1 MQKYLSIKGM
11 FYVECIK
18 RGTTWQYRIKHMD
31 PVTQEVTELSKG
43 EFSTKRSASCF
54 ASKHKELLRS
64 DIEVGGVEI
73 TLKQFL

>member
-43 EFSTKRSASCF
+43 EFSTKRSASCCF
-54 ASKHKELLRS
+54 K
-64 DIEVGGVEI
+64 
-73 TLKQFL
+73 T